1 MQSINL
7 LSSAWYRD
15 QTVSLNF
22 PDHWEVDVIGDQA
35 LPALS
40 PEDIRNSLLSP
51 IASQPLF
58 ELATNHRYVAILID
72 DLTRPTP
79 TAEILPSLLEELFK
93 GGIYPG
99 QVTIVIAAGT
109 HAPASTEAIQ
119 KKIGTRLPAGIQIIS
134 HDGQGA
140 MTYLGK
146 TKSGTPLYL
155 NPVVME
161 CDLRIGLGCIY
172 PHPVAGFSGG
182 AKALVP
188 GVAGVETI
196 RYLHDNFQ
204 GPDQRGGNLDNEFRV
219 EIEQIAAQIGLN
231 FVVNATLNQQ
241 RQISG
246 IFAGDMIQAFRRGVD
261 YARQVYA
268 VDVRSDTDIIIA
280 DMYPFDVDLQFA
292 ADRGMWPL
300 DFASKDSSRVI
311 LASCPAG
318 LGSHLLF
325 PLQNSLRVRLKR
337 RLRYFGWRDIKS
349 LPYHLAAVYRLISRR
364 SLPLIMV
371 SSGLN
376 TEQLKSVFPSGVLYP
391 DWANARASLEQK
403 YTSRRVKVAVYRC
416 APLMLPRE
424 NPLTRR

>member
-15 QTVSLNF
+15 QTVSLDF
-22 PDHWEVDVIGDQA
+22 PDHWEVDVVGDQV
-35 LPALS
+35 LPALP
-40 PEDIRNSLLSP
+40 PEAIQNRLLSP

-58 ELATNHRYVAILID
+58 ELATNHRHVAILID

-79 TAEILPSLLEELFK
+79 TAEILPSLLDELFK
-93 GGIYPG
+93 GGMQPG
-99 QVTIVIAAGT
+99 QMTIVIAAGT
-109 HAPASTEAIQ
+109 HAPASNEAIQ
-119 KKIGTRLPAGIQIIS
+119 KKVGTRLPAGIQVIP
-134 HDGQGA
+134 HDGYGTMA
-140 MTYLGK
+140 YLGK

-155 NPVVME
+155 NPVVMG

-172 PHPVAGFSGG
+172 PHPSAGFSGG

-204 GPDQRGGNLDNEFRV
+204 GPRQRGGNLDNEFRV

-246 IFAGDMIQAFRRGVD
+246 IFAGDMIQAFRQGVD

-268 VDVRSDTDIIIA
+268 VDVRSSTDIIIA
-280 DMYPFDVDLQFA
+280 DMYPFDADLQFA

-300 DFASKDSSRVI
+300 EFASKDSSRVI

-325 PLQNSLRVRLKR
+325 PLQNSVWVRLKR

-349 LPYHLAAVYRLISRR
+349 LSYRLAAAYRLISRR

-371 SSGLN
+371 SPGLN
-376 TEQLKSVFPSGVLYP
+376 AEQLKSAFPSGVLYP
-391 DWANARASLEQK
+391 DWSNARASLERK
-403 YTSRRVKVAVYRC
+403 YSGRRVKVAVYRC
-416 APLMLPRE
+416 APLMLPRVK
-424 NPLTRR
+424 PLARR